1 MNGKRY
7 VVELASETQLSSV
20 PLEQLELATCIT
32 GEGGACL
39 LVYRDNFVAYKVAAL
54 AGGRVVTGYTV
65 TAQDVR
71 KGQHEVPCLG
81 DGTFLRLEPAL
92 SQGVMRA

>member
-7 VVELASETQLSSV
+7 VVELASETQLTSV

-54 AGGRVVTGYTV
+54 AGGRVVTGYAV
-65 TAQDVR
+65 TKDGQA
-71 KGQHEVPCLG
+71 KGQSETPCLG
-81 DGTFLRLEPAL
+81 NGTFLRLEPAL